1 MVNRNHNLDRKDKY
15 YSRAKKEN
23 YRSRASYKLLE
34 IQSKFGIIKSGDY
47 VLEFGSSPGGWTQ
60 VVQEFTDKP
69 VISVDI
75 TRMEPI
81 ENVLFIH
88 GDINDPELTSKI
100 KDVMISTGIKYMG
113 SILSDAMVK
122 TSGNYDRD
130 HYGSFLLCEN
140 VMKRSLSLLAKGGN
154 AVLKQFQGD
163 STNLFVNTWKK
174 YFNFYK
180 VTKPNASRQHSR
192 EVYIV
197 FKGKV

>member
-1 MVNRNHNLDRKDKY
+1 MDRKDKY
-15 YSRAKKEN
+15 YTRAKKEN

-34 IQSKFGIIKSGDY
+34 IQSKFNIIGADDY
-47 VLEFGSSPGGWTQ
+47 ILEFGSSPGGWTQ

-100 KDVMISTGIKYMG
+100 KDVMISAGINSIG
-113 SILSDAMVK
+113 SIISDAMVK

-130 HYGSFLLCEN
+130 HYGSYLLCEN
-140 VMKRSLSLLAKGGN
+140 VMKHSLSLLANGGN

>member
-1 MVNRNHNLDRKDKY
+1 MDRKDKY
-15 YSRAKKEN
+15 YTKAKKDN

-34 IQSKFGIIKSGDY
+34 IQRKFNIIYPDDS

-60 VVQEFTDKP
+60 VVQQFTDKP

-75 TRMEPI
+75 SRMDPI
-81 ENVLFIH
+81 ENVLFIQ

-100 KDVMISTGIKYMG
+100 RDAMVSAGIN
-113 SILSDAMVK
+113 SINTVISDAMVK

-130 HYGSFLLCEN
+130 HYGSYLLCEN
-140 VMKRSLSLLAKGGN
+140 VMKRSISLLSTGGN

-163 STNLFVNTWKK
+163 STNQFVNTWKQ

-197 FKGKV
+197 FKGKI

>member
-1 MVNRNHNLDRKDKY
+1 MDRKDKY
-15 YSRAKKEN
+15 YTKAKKDN

-34 IQSKFGIIKSGDY
+34 IQQKFNIIFPDDS

-60 VVQEFTDKP
+60 VVQQFTDKP

-75 TRMEPI
+75 SRMDPI
-81 ENVLFIH
+81 ENVLFIQ

-100 KDVMISTGIKYMG
+100 RDAMVSAGIN
-113 SILSDAMVK
+113 SINTVISDAMVK

-130 HYGSFLLCEN
+130 HYGSYLLCEN
-140 VMKRSLSLLAKGGN
+140 VMKRSISLISRGGN

-163 STNLFVNTWKK
+163 STNQFVNTWKQH
-174 YFNFYK
+174 FNFYK

-192 EVYIV
+192 EVYII
-197 FKGKV
+197 FKGKI

>member
-1 MVNRNHNLDRKDKY
+1 MNRKDKY
-15 YSRAKKEN
+15 YTKAKKDN

-34 IQSKFGIIKSGDY
+34 IQSKFNIISPGDF

-60 VVQEFTDKP
+60 VVQKFTDKP

-75 TRMEPI
+75 SRMDPI
-81 ENVLFIH
+81 ENVLFIQ
-88 GDINDPELTSKI
+88 GNINDPELTSKI
-100 KDVMISTGIKYMG
+100 RDVMISAGIEY
-113 SILSDAMVK
+113 IETVISDAMIK

-130 HYGSFLLCEN
+130 HYGSYLLCEN
-140 VMKRSLSLLAKGGN
+140 VMKRSLSLLAIGGN
-154 AVLKQFQGD
+154 AVVKQFQGD
-163 STNLFVNTWKK
+163 STNLFVNTWKE

-197 FKGKV
+197 FKDKI

>member
-1 MVNRNHNLDRKDKY
+1 MDRKDKY
-15 YSRAKKEN
+15 YTRAKKEN

-34 IQSKFGIIKSGDY
+34 IQSKFNIIKPDSY

-60 VVQEFTDKP
+60 VVQQFTEKP

-75 TRMEPI
+75 NKMEPI
-81 ENVLFIH
+81 DNVLFIQ
-88 GDINDPELTSKI
+88 GNINDPGLTSKI
-100 KDVMISTGIKYMG
+100 RDSMISAGMNSLDVI
-113 SILSDAMVK
+113 ISDAMIK

-130 HYGSFLLCEN
+130 HYGSYLLCEN
-140 VMKRSLSLLAKGGN
+140 VMERSLSLLGSGGN

-163 STNLFVNTWKK
+163 STNTFVNTWKK

-180 VTKPNASRQHSR
+180 IAKPNASRQHSR

-197 FKGKV
+197 FKGKI